1 MRIRTLLL
9 SSLVSLSALA
19 ATTPAPTRERAPQ
32 GEHQKHVTYKGQKQ
46 VNKALWEKSQHAAR
60 SKYLRAKAVAD
71 QKVVAVTRA
80 EKKSYAI
87 VDVEWEKK
95 EREALR
101 ASSMAKAQ
109 WQVNKNSHTKAARK
123 QAKAE
128 YERVLAQG
136 RAERQIAR
144 AHADAAKAKANATAM
159 YEKSVALAQADVE
172 RANADAAR
180 RKANAQARME
190 TR

>member
-1 MRIRTLLL
+1 MRLRTLLL

-19 ATTPAPTRERAPQ
+19 ATAPTHETAPQ
-32 GEHQKHVTYKGQKQ
+32 GEHQKHLTYKGQKQ
-46 VNKALWEKSQHAAR
+46 VNKAVWEKSQHAAR
-60 SKYLRAKAVAD
+60 SKYLRAKAVANE
-71 QKVVAVTRA
+71 KVVAVTRA

-95 EREALR
+95 EREASR
-101 ASSMAKAQ
+101 ANSIAKAQ
-109 WQVNKNSHTKAARK
+109 WKVNKNSHTKAARK

-136 RAERQIAR
+136 AAERQIAR
-144 AHADAAKAKANATAM
+144 AHADAVKAKANATAM

-180 RKANAQARME
+180 AKANAQARME